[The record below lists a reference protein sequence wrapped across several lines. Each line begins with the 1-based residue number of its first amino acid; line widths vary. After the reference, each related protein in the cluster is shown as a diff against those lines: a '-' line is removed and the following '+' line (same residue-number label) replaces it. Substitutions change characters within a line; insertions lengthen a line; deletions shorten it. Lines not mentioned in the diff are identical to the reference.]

1 MRTVKDF
8 VKQLF
13 EAGRSPKHI
22 RAVAACSRWKNNMD
36 EVDRWIEK
44 GKKIM
49 KKRKK
54 QKSKD
59 TPSKSKKT
67 SKLKFRKKTK

>member
-36 EVDRWIEK
+36 EV
-44 GKKIM
+44 KILPLRV
-49 KKRKK
+49 RK
-54 QKSKD
+54 QAN
-59 TPSKSKKT
+59 
-67 SKLKFRKKTK
+67 